1 MLIVVLL
8 VIVAALTGVLGFV
21 IKGALWLLLIAL
33 IVLAVAALMGRTALN
48 KRR

>member
-8 VIVAALTGVLGFV
+8 VIVAALTGVLGFL

-33 IVLAVAALMGRTALN
+33 IVLGVAAVMGRTALS
-48 KRR
+48 RRR